1 MPSCSIC
8 EQFLYLIKTQR
19 PEAAAP
25 PPPRQACVR
34 VPYRPG
40 RGNPEA
46 GPGVPQYGTMGL
58 PNWVTQATESKTTAI
73 VADRHLG
80 VTRESG
86 VTCATPARSVGPP

>member
-1 MPSCSIC
+1 MCFHGFS
-8 EQFLYLIKTQR
+8 
-19 PEAAAP
+19 
-25 PPPRQACVR
+25 
-34 VPYRPG
+34 PG
-40 RGNPEA
+40 PADHPCNR
-46 GPGVPQYGTMGL
+46 TMGL